1 MGLLIYIMD
10 ILSNLCDPAQL
21 AAIIGGIYL
30 VKVFYSASSVRS
42 RPNLLPIMAVF
53 FVIVIGVISIVN
65 YSCDSTTNYIAWG
78 LVGLLAVYL
87 VNRLMRK

>member
-1 MGLLIYIMD
+1 MRLQYIMD
-10 ILSNLCDPAQL
+10 FLCDPAKITTL
-21 AAIIGGIYL
+21 FGGIFL
-30 VKVFYSASSVRS
+30 CKLFYSASSVRS